1 MKKIKYIIPIA
12 SGLVLLASCGNNTA
26 TIKPERKNITE
37 TVFAS
42 GVLVPEN
49 QYNLTAQS
57 DGYLISLNFEEGDI
71 VKNGDVL
78 AVIDNKTYD
87 INSQNADLL
96 LKIAKANTSPNAPAL
111 KQIEANMNAVEIKM
125 DQDKQQAD
133 RYEKLYVSNSVSK
146 LEYENMKLAYEN
158 SKANFLSLQENY
170 KLQKQLAEQQL
181 INQQSQSGV
190 NKVLQGNNELSAVV
204 GGKVFTKFKELGDYV
219 RRGEVIA
226 VIGNPSNLY
235 AKLSIDESSMSKI
248 RMKQEVIIQLNTHKN
263 EIFKAKITE
272 IYPSFDKQAQSFY
285 CRADFTDSLNFFISG
300 TQLQANIVI
309 EEKENVIV
317 IPKSFLNYGNMVNV
331 KGGSP
336 VKIETGIISTDW
348 VEVISGID
356 ENTTLVLEKNK

>member
-1 MKKIKYIIPIA
+1 M
-12 SGLVLLASCGNNTA
+12 VLLSSCGNNTD

-57 DGYLISLNFEEGDI
+57 DGYLIRLNFEEGDI
-71 VKNGDVL
+71 VKNGDVF

-87 INSQNADLL
+87 INSRSADLL
-96 LKIAKANTSPNAPAL
+96 LKIAQANTSPNAPGL
-111 KQIEANMNAVEIKM
+111 KQIEANMNAAEIKM
-125 DQDKQQAD
+125 NQDKQQAE
-133 RYEKLYVSNSVSK
+133 RYKKLYESNSVSK
-146 LEYENMKLAYEN
+146 LEYENMQLAFEN

-170 KLQKQLAEQQL
+170 RLQKQLAEQQL
-181 INQQSQSGV
+181 ISQQSQSGV
-190 NKVLQGNNELSAVV
+190 NRVLKGNNELSAVV
-204 GGKVFTKFKELGDYV
+204 GGKVFTKTKELGDYV
-219 RRGEVIA
+219 RKGEVIA

-248 RMKQEVIIQLNTHKN
+248 KMNQVVIVQLNTHKN

-272 IYPSFDKQAQSFY
+272 IYPSFDKQTQSFY
-285 CRADFTDSLNFFISG
+285 CRADFTEPLNFLISG

-309 EEKENVIV
+309 EEKKNVLV
-317 IPKSFLNYGNMVNV
+317 IPRKFLDYGNMVNV
-331 KGGSP
+331 KGKGQ

-348 VEVISGID
+348 IEVLGGID
-356 ENTTLVLEKNK
+356 ENTTLILEKNK